1 MTYKE
6 RLQKEHPEFID
17 ERYRGGCLGCPET
30 HGYESYEGCHAVVNG
45 RDEITAE
52 DCEDCWNREAATPAV
67 YIAGPITGVKD
78 YREKFAKAEVAT
90 PAVYI
95 AGPITGVKDYREKF
109 AKAEVE
115 LMKNGYIPLNPA
127 RNPAGLTN
135 EQYMLMNVTAISTA
149 SAVYFLPGWQQSEGA
164 QLEMQ
169 YALYIKK
176 PVATSIE
183 VLRKVLDNG

>member
-17 ERYRGGCLGCPET
+17 ERYRGGCLGCPKT
-30 HGYESYEGCHAVVNG
+30 HGFENYEGCHAIMNG
-45 RDEITAE
+45 RDKITEE
-52 DCEDCWNREAATPAV
+52 DCEACWNR
-67 YIAGPITGVKD
+67 
-78 YREKFAKAEVAT
+78 EVAT

-115 LMKNGYIPLNPA
+115 LIKNGYIPLNPA

-169 YALYIKK
+169 YARYIRK
-176 PVATSIE
+176 PTATSIE
-183 VLRKVLDNG
+183 SLRKVLDNG